1 MIEELRNIN
10 DLNKI
15 ENYVLWFSN
24 PKCAPCKK
32 IKPTMINVSVKY
44 KNIKFFKIDVDKNPD
59 VAEKYGIT
67 SVPTIIFF
75 KKGREVSRLSGY
87 IRKDDVVNSLKIL
100 LGGENHG

>member
-1 MIEELRNIN
+1 
-10 DLNKI
+10 
-15 ENYVLWFSN
+15 
-24 PKCAPCKK
+24 
-32 IKPTMINVSVKY
+32 MINVSVKY